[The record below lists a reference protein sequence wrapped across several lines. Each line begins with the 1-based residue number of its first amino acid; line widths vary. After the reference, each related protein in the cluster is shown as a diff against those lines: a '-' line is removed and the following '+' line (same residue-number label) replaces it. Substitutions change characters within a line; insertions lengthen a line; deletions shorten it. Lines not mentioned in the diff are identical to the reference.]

1 MNHRWPSDSLGDSH
15 MTIKWPKLTI
25 RWLSDNYLYKQIVN
39 ELEIGSH
46 NFTLQNK
53 QEIRGTEFV
62 TDRIDPLAVPI
73 DNGPDILSGD
83 EYIYQLTLPFIFKV
97 RLQGWISRSLLK
109 SLIWADS

>member
-1 MNHRWPSDSLGDSH
+1 
-15 MTIKWPKLTI
+15 MTIKWPKMTI

-62 TDRIDPLAVPI
+62 TDRIEPLAVPI
-73 DNGPDILSGD
+73 DNGPDINSGD

-97 RLQGWISRSLLK
+97 RSKLYIPSTYYKNSN
-109 SLIWADS
+109 

>member
-1 MNHRWPSDSLGDSH
+1 M
-15 MTIKWPKLTI
+15 
-25 RWLSDNYLYKQIVN
+25 
-39 ELEIGSH
+39 
-46 NFTLQNK
+46 QNK

-97 RLQGWISRSLLK
+97 RTKLYTYSERTKQMEPILRAK
-109 SLIWADS
+109 VKFFFQK

>member
-1 MNHRWPSDSLGDSH
+1 
-15 MTIKWPKLTI
+15 MTL
-25 RWLSDNYLYKQIVN
+25 RWLLIDNYLYKQIAN
-39 ELEIGSH
+39 ELEIDSH

-97 RLQGWISRSLLK
+97 RTKFCFLFVF
-109 SLIWADS
+109 

>member
-1 MNHRWPSDSLGDSH
+1 
-15 MTIKWPKLTI
+15 MTL

-62 TDRIDPLAVPI
+62 TDRIEPLAVPI
-73 DNGPDILSGD
+73 DNGPDINSGD

-97 RLQGWISRSLLK
+97 RSKLYIPSTYYKNSN
-109 SLIWADS
+109 